1 MGKGILFRK
10 KCAEV
15 VIGWFYNGAFHG
27 KCRFHIGLHDTY
39 EGDMVDNK
47 KTGKGKYIWQKGQE
61 YDGDWLNNE
70 QTGYGVD
77 KSLKGK
83 KLYEGNF
90 LKSKRH
96 GKGKV
101 TYKKGITI
109 EGNWNQGMKDGVF
122 IKIKGDVQ
130 ME

>member
-47 KTGKGKYIWQKGQE
+47 ITGRGKYIWQNDQE
-61 YDGDWLNNE
+61 YDGEWLNDE
-70 QTGYGVD
+70 QSGYGVY
-77 KSLKGK
+77 KSLKG

-96 GKGKV
+96 GRGKV
-101 TYKKGITI
+101 TYSNGMTI
-109 EGNWNQGMKDGVF
+109 EGTWKQGLKDGLLY
-122 IKIKGDVQ
+122 KIKGN
-130 ME
+130 ELFE